1 MVGGALNP
9 CVRGVALEAPDSS
22 PMGGAIGVGD
32 SEISPMAAVS
42 GRNSDAIT
50 MRWLLNELIVADDDD
65 DGDLKMGAGSETCWH
80 RGLL

>member
-9 CVRGVALEAPDSS
+9 CVLGIGLEAPDSS

-65 DGDLKMGAGSETCWH
+65 DLKMGAGSETLRWR
-80 RGLL
+80 RGL